1 MAKSETKAPGKT
13 KTTGKTKATAK
24 VKPAAKAAKASSAG
38 KAVAPRTSVP
48 TVAPAKL
55 TFWGWRRENGRVGVR
70 NHVVILPLDDL
81 SNAACEAVA
90 NNIKGTLA
98 LPHAYGRLQFGKDLD
113 LHFRTLIGT
122 GSNPNVAA
130 VVVIGIEDGWTAK
143 VVEGIARTGKPVVGF
158 GIEGHGDIATIARA
172 SYEAKKM
179 VQWASE
185 LRREECDIGELWVST
200 KCGESDTTT
209 GLSSCPTVG
218 NMYDKLLPRGI
229 YGVFGETSEITGAE
243 HLCKARAATPEVGER
258 WYAMWKAYQEDVI
271 EAHKT
276 DDLSDSQPTK
286 GNIAGG
292 LTTIEEKA
300 LGNLEKI
307 GKESKFIEI
316 LEPAEAPAAGPGLYY
331 MDTSSAA
338 AECVTLMAA
347 GGYVVHTF
355 PTGQGNVIGNPIVP
369 VIKISGNPK
378 TIRTMGEHIDLD
390 VSGILRRELT
400 ISQAGDAL
408 IGMIARTANGR
419 LTAAEALGH
428 REFSMTK
435 LYRSA

>member
-1 MAKSETKAPGKT
+1 MLNP
-13 KTTGKTKATAK
+13 
-24 VKPAAKAAKASSAG
+24 V
-38 KAVAPRTSVP
+38 
-48 TVAPAKL
+48 L
-55 TFWGWRRENGRVGVR
+55 L
-70 NHVVILPLDDL
+70 LPLDDL
-81 SNAACEAVA
+81 SNAAGEAVA
-90 NNIKGTLA
+90 NNVKGTMA
-98 LPHAYGRLQFGKDLD
+98 LPHAYGRLQFGEDLD
-113 LHFRTLIGT
+113 LHFRTLIGI

-130 VVVIGIEDGWTAK
+130 VVVIGIEDQWTNR

-158 GIEGHGDIATIARA
+158 GIEGHGDIAIVAKA
-172 SYEAKKM
+172 SYQAKRF
-179 VQWASE
+179 VQWATE
-185 LRREECDIGELWVST
+185 LQREECPIADLWVST

-209 GLSSCPTVG
+209 GLASCPTVG
-218 NMYDKLLPRGI
+218 NMYDKLIPHGI

-243 HLCKARAATPEVGER
+243 HLCRERAISPEVSDK
-258 WYAMWKAYQEDVI
+258 WYAMWKAYQDDVI

-307 GKESKFIEI
+307 GHECRFIDA
-316 LEPAEAPAAGPGLYY
+316 LQPAEAPTKGPGLYF

-347 GGYVVHTF
+347 AGYVVHTF

-369 VIKISGNPK
+369 VIKITGNPR
-378 TIRTMGEHIDLD
+378 TVRTMGEHIDVD
-390 VSGILRRELT
+390 VSGVLTREMT
-400 ISQAGDAL
+400 IPQAGDAL
-408 IGMIARTANGR
+408 IDMVVRTANGR
-419 LTAAEALGH
+419 LTAAESLGH
-428 REFSMTK
+428 REFVMTK

>member
-1 MAKSETKAPGKT
+1 MAKKGKAKGV
-13 KTTGKTKATAK
+13 AN
-24 VKPAAKAAKASSAG
+24 KAAKKTDGNGVGA
-38 KAVAPRTSVP
+38 
-48 TVAPAKL
+48 
-55 TFWGWRRENGRVGVR
+55 FFGWRRENGRVGVR

-98 LPHAYGRLQFGKDLD
+98 LPHAYGRLQFGADLD

-130 VVVIGIEDGWTAK
+130 VVVIGIEDSWTK
-143 VVEGIARTGKPVVGF
+143 RVVDGIAKTGKPVTGF
-158 GIEGHGDIATIARA
+158 GIEGTGDIGTIAKA
-172 SYEAKKM
+172 SRVAKDYL
-179 VQWASE
+179 QWASE
-185 LRREECDIGELWVST
+185 LQREECAISDLWVST

-209 GLSSCPTVG
+209 GLASCPTVG
-218 NMYDKLLPRGI
+218 NMYDKLIPQGI

-243 HLCKARAATPEVGER
+243 HIAKARAAKPAIGEK
-258 WYAMWKAYQEDVI
+258 WMKTFQAYQDQVI
-271 EAHKT
+271 EAHKV

-292 LTTIEEKA
+292 LSTIEEKA

-307 GKESKFIEI
+307 GRTCRYIDV
-316 LEPAEAPAAGPGLYY
+316 LEPAEAPAKGPGLYY

-347 GGYVVHTF
+347 AGYAVHTF

-369 VIKISGNPK
+369 VIKISGNPR
-378 TIRTMGEHIDLD
+378 TIRTMSEHVDLD
-390 VSGILRRELT
+390 VSGILRRDLT
-400 ISQAGDAL
+400 IEKAGDAL
-408 IGMIARTANGR
+408 IDMIVRTANGR

-428 REFSMTK
+428 REFVMTK

>member
-1 MAKSETKAPGKT
+1 MVIGMAKRKNN
-13 KTTGKTKATAK
+13 
-24 VKPAAKAAKASSAG
+24 G
-38 KAVAPRTSVP
+38 KAIKKNGHSDL
-48 TVAPAKL
+48 K
-55 TFWGWRRENGRVGVR
+55 FFGWRRDNGRVGVR
-70 NHVVILPLDDL
+70 NHVIILPLDDL

-90 NNIKGTLA
+90 NNIKGTMA
-98 LPHAYGRLQFGKDLD
+98 LPHAYGRLQFGEDLD

-122 GSNPNVAA
+122 GANPNVAA
-130 VVVIGIEDGWTAK
+130 VVVIGIEDGWTK
-143 VVEGIARTGKPVVGF
+143 RVVDGIAKTGKPVVGF
-158 GIEGHGDIATIARA
+158 GIEGHGDIATISKA
-172 SYEAKKM
+172 SYVAKQY
-179 VQWASE
+179 VQMASE
-185 LRREECDIGELWVST
+185 LQREECDIADLWVST

-209 GLSSCPTVG
+209 GLASCPTVG
-218 NMYDKLLPRGI
+218 NMYDKLIPRGI
-229 YGVFGETSEITGAE
+229 YGVFGETSEITGGE
-243 HLCKARAATPEVGER
+243 HLAKARAATPEIGEK
-258 WYAMWKAYQEDVI
+258 WYKVWKAYQDDVI

-307 GKESKFIEI
+307 GRECKYIDV
-316 LEPAEAPAAGPGLYY
+316 LAPAEAPRKGKGLYY

-347 GGYVVHTF
+347 AGYAVHTF

-378 TIRTMGEHIDLD
+378 TIRTMGEHIDVD
-390 VSGILRRELT
+390 VSGILRRDMT
-400 ISQAGDAL
+400 IPQAGDAL
-408 IGMIARTANGR
+408 IDMIVRTANGR

-428 REFSMTK
+428 REYVMTK

>member
-1 MAKSETKAPGKT
+1 MFKEAAQLEHEIATPFVGGAPDQFATKAL
-13 KTTGKTKATAK
+13 ATER
-24 VKPAAKAAKASSAG
+24 ASENYTSA
-38 KAVAPRTSVP
+38 
-48 TVAPAKL
+48 
-55 TFWGWRRENGRVGVR
+55 TFMGWRRENGRVGVR
-70 NHVVILPLDDL
+70 NHVVLLPLDDL

-90 NNIKGTLA
+90 NTIKGTMA
-98 LPHAYGRLQFGKDLD
+98 LPHAYGRLQFGEDLD
-113 LHFRTLIGT
+113 LHFRTLIGI

-130 VVVIGIEDGWTAK
+130 VVVIGIEDQWTNR

-158 GIEGHGDIATIARA
+158 GIEGHGDIAIVAKA
-172 SYEAKKM
+172 SYQAKRF
-179 VQWASE
+179 VQWATE
-185 LRREECDIGELWVST
+185 LQREECPIADLWVST

-209 GLSSCPTVG
+209 GLASCPTVG
-218 NMYDKLLPRGI
+218 NMYDKLIPHGI

-243 HLCKARAATPEVGER
+243 HLCRERAISPEVSDK
-258 WYAMWKAYQEDVI
+258 WYTMWKAYQDDVI

-307 GKESKFIEI
+307 GHECRFIDA
-316 LEPAEAPAAGPGLYY
+316 LQPAEAPAKGPGLYF

-347 GGYVVHTF
+347 AGYVVHTF

-369 VIKISGNPK
+369 VIKITGNPR
-378 TIRTMGEHIDLD
+378 TVRTMGEHIDVD
-390 VSGILRRELT
+390 VSGVLTREMT
-400 ISQAGDAL
+400 IPQAGDAL
-408 IGMIARTANGR
+408 IDMVVRTASGR
-419 LTAAEALGH
+419 LTAAESLGH
-428 REFSMTK
+428 REFVMTK